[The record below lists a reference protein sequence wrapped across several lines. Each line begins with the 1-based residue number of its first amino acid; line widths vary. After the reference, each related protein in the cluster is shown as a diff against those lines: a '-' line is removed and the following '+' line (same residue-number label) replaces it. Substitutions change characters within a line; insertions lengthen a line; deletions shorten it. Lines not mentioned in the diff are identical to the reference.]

1 MKRRAVVVSVLLL
14 ASSCGSS
21 TLENAVPASD
31 APVSTEVLTEL
42 TVETVTTTMTP
53 TTMTPTTTSVTTA
66 APTTTQ
72 VPVIPT
78 PGAADTFSAEHL
90 SLDSESWFES
100 ADQPD
105 FVEAVAATWLTP
117 QDVVLGVVQ
126 GGEAVA
132 FPVDQMSYHHIANP
146 TIGGLPYLVTY

>member
-1 MKRRAVVVSVLLL
+1 MVSALLL
-14 ASSCGSS
+14 VSSCGSS
-21 TLENAVPASD
+21 TSETVASTTMAPASTE
-31 APVSTEVLTEL
+31 APSSSA
-42 TVETVTTTMTP
+42 VETTTMEAP
-53 TTMTPTTTSVTTA
+53 TTTA

-72 VPVIPT
+72 VPIIPT

-90 SLDSESWFES
+90 SLDSGSWFES

-105 FVEAVAATWLTP
+105 FVEAAVATWLTP
-117 QDVVLGVVQ
+117 DDVVLGVIQ

-132 FPVDQMSYHHIANP
+132 FPVDQMSYHHIANT

>member
-31 APVSTEVLTEL
+31 APVSTEALTEL

-132 FPVDQMSYHHIANP
+132 FPVDQMSYHHIANT

>member
-53 TTMTPTTTSVTTA
+53 TTTSVTTA

-90 SLDSESWFES
+90 SLDSGSWFES

-132 FPVDQMSYHHIANP
+132 FPVDQMSYHHIANT

>member
-1 MKRRAVVVSVLLL
+1 MKHRAVMVLALL
-14 ASSCGSS
+14 VASSCGSS
-21 TLENAVPASD
+21 TPETAVPATA
-31 APVSTEVLTEL
+31 APVSTEAPDSSA
-42 TVETVTTTMTP
+42 VETTAVTQSATVAP
-53 TTMTPTTTSVTTA
+53 TTTA

-72 VPVIPT
+72 EPIIPT
-78 PGAADTFSAEHL
+78 PGAADTFSADHL
-90 SLDSESWFES
+90 SLGSGSWFES

-132 FPVDQMSYHHIANP
+132 FPVDQMSYHHIANT

>member
-72 VPVIPT
+72 VPVIPP

-132 FPVDQMSYHHIANP
+132 FPVDQMSYHHIANT

>member
-90 SLDSESWFES
+90 SLDSGSWFES

-132 FPVDQMSYHHIANP
+132 FPVDQMSYHHIANT

>member
-1 MKRRAVVVSVLLL
+1 MVSVLLL

-42 TVETVTTTMTP
+42 TVENVTTTMTP

-132 FPVDQMSYHHIANP
+132 FPVDQMSYHHIANT